1 MSELRFT
8 DRNGSTWILRDYKIV
23 AEEKHPVPINDK
35 CAHCRAFES
44 VDTGTVF
51 LYTFGQVSYRTT
63 EPNVL
68 EGQLLFAKPQRPR
81 PKPTNESTSSGGQMQ
96 MNA

>member
-1 MSELRFT
+1 LVAT
-8 DRNGSTWILRDYKIV
+8 NGRKVQTVRV
-23 AEEKHPVPINDK
+23 AEEKQPVPINDV
-35 CAHCRAFES
+35 CANCRAFES

-68 EGQLLFAKPQRPR
+68 EGQLLFAKPQRPAR
-81 PKPTNESTSSGGQMQ
+81 PKPVTEASTGGQMQ
-96 MNA
+96 LNA